1 MCKQPGLRQN
11 NLKFFKRFL
20 YFSDIFLVCSLIWIR
35 LNTFA
40 ALIARFPRIARSLI
54 WFFPTSPRIFSLVL
68 ISHPLSTDTRARCG
82 AELRLHLTL
91 HQNVSH
97 IPDLPLQTQRN
108 VVSKTLASARSAP
121 SDTPACDLI
130 FWRPLRDGMGCFL
143 SPNEAASFASWF
155 HYRRHSS
162 SICIFHERVS
172 PLRKSLWSF
181 CCVCILFIY
190 WCDVSG
196 AYYS

>member
-1 MCKQPGLRQN
+1 MSKH
-11 NLKFFKRFL
+11 
-20 YFSDIFLVCSLIWIR
+20 ICSLNCY
-35 LNTFA
+35 LHDSHA
-40 ALIARFPRIARSLI
+40 SPALSFG
-54 WFFPTSPRIFSLVL
+54 FFPPHHVFLASCWSVIPCQQT
-68 ISHPLSTDTRARCG
+68 
-82 AELRLHLTL
+82 HLTL

-172 PLRKSLWSF
+172 PPRKSLWSF